1 MTDSTVFLN
10 GVERDLHP
18 LTFSSGILLGRS
30 AAMRELHGA
39 LEAIRYSSLPVLIE
53 GPSGSGKR
61 ALARAVHDRS
71 ERHAEP
77 FASVNVAALGRDYS
91 ARLFGRVE
99 LPVRLA
105 RVGAGSLVVY
115 DVADLGRTSQL
126 ILEELLETG
135 EYPVA
140 NGRRR
145 EKLQARLLCIT
156 SADLSAL
163 VARGRFRSDLL
174 HRMGAIRLALPPLV
188 ERREDIPD
196 LVPFL
201 LTGIA
206 DKGLQ
211 QSRFLP
217 EAIYALQAYH
227 WPGNIRELDSVLRT
241 LCILTAGRPVD
252 AGLVQH
258 VLDRQ
263 GSRAPPSLPSRAP
276 PVPLA
281 ESVARHLD
289 AYFSA
294 HDDVLPPNGLYDRI
308 LAEVERPLIR
318 KCLAACKGNQIRAAD
333 LLGLNRNTL
342 RKKIRDLGLTA
353 GRTPHGRE
361 TVEEGPAAE

>member
-1 MTDSTVFLN
+1 MTDNTLLLN
-10 GVERDLHP
+10 GTANDLHP
-18 LTFSSGILLGRS
+18 LTFSSGILMGPS
-30 AAMRELHGA
+30 AAMQA
-39 LEAIRYSSLPVLIE
+39 LRQMLVAIRHSDQPVLID
-53 GPSGSGKR
+53 GPTGCGKR

-71 ERHAEP
+71 ARQGAP
-77 FASVNVAALGRDYS
+77 FASINIAALGRDYS
-91 ARLFGRVE
+91 ARLFGRIE
-99 LPVRLA
+99 LPARLA
-105 RVGAGSLVVY
+105 RVGAGSLAVY

-145 EKLQARLLCIT
+145 EKLQARLICLT
-156 SADLSAL
+156 SADLPAL
-163 VARGRFRSDLL
+163 VARGRFRPDLL
-174 HRMGAIRLALPPLV
+174 HRMSAIRLTVPSLSA
-188 ERREDIPD
+188 RRDDIPE

-211 QSRFLP
+211 RSTFLP
-217 EAIYALQAYH
+217 EAIAALQAYP
-227 WPGNIRELDSVLRT
+227 WPGNVRELDAVLRT

-263 GSRAPPSLPSRAP
+263 GVRTPPVPENAAA
-276 PVPLA
+276 VPLA
-281 ESVARHLD
+281 ESVSRHLD
-289 AYFSA
+289 AYFKA
-294 HDDVLPPNGLYDRI
+294 HDGALPPNGLYDRI
-308 LAEVERPLIR
+308 LGEIERPLIR

-342 RKKIRDLGLTA
+342 RKKIKDLGLTT
-353 GRTPHGRE
+353 GRRARAD
-361 TVEEGPAAE
+361 EEPRASS